1 MFSVVGGDFGKLGWI
16 GKIVL
21 RIPDA
26 VRLRAMFL
34 YDSGIS
40 RLDLYHSDGLRSQ
53 HGGVGLDM
61 VKGKH
66 KCHSHILKDLM
77 ILTDDSSRSAL
88 TCIPPVTREM
98 VSFPERSVTW
108 TKVSLNLC
116 STSAIRQLCLL
127 AFLDQGTR
135 LTRRRCEQHRTP
147 IRRRTGGRGW

>member
-1 MFSVVGGDFGKLGWI
+1 MDGGDTDLLALG
-16 GKIVL
+16 GN
-21 RIPDA
+21 
-26 VRLRAMFL
+26 
-34 YDSGIS
+34 
-40 RLDLYHSDGLRSQ
+40 GLRSQ
-53 HGGVGLDM
+53 HGGVGLDI

-66 KCHSHILKDLM
+66 KSHSHILKDLM

-127 AFLDQGTR
+127 ALLDRELDLRGEDVSNPEHQSVVG
-135 LTRRRCEQHRTP
+135 LGAEVGDGVLL
-147 IRRRTGGRGW
+147 GGSDFGGLQNTS